1 MFVLSRMSFQ
11 VIRMAT
17 ISTQQKAVQMLLT
30 MFQKLRVV
38 FTGYKQ
44 KMVW

>member
-1 MFVLSRMSFQ
+1 MDFQ

-17 ISTQQKAVQMLLT
+17 ILIQQRTVQMLLT

-38 FTGYKQ
+38 FTGYEQ
-44 KMVW
+44 KMV